1 MITDLGDMYSYFYQY
16 CSHRVAMKVPYCF
29 MTVRSKYDQ
38 DLNPDAVDTVFFG
51 GPLNSHCPFVVAVT

>member
-1 MITDLGDMYSYFYQY
+1 
-16 CSHRVAMKVPYCF
+16 

-38 DLNPDAVDTVFFG
+38 DRDPDAVDTVFFG